1 MPLPLLAGVEFG
13 THFPFDLSKGVI
25 GTISFLCSELPVV
38 SLSDRSSMMH
48 WPSFGFITKLDSWW

>member
-48 WPSFGFITKLDSWW
+48 WPSFGFIQN